1 MDWKQGRNV
10 YGSEGEDARGKEWWR
25 KPRKG
30 FGFSHHTAYRS
41 SSGFFFF
48 LSLCTSKFSR
58 PFAASPLS
66 LSPRACLSGSIWGSF
81 QHSRRLQHVIGRQS
95 GGNQSGPHCARSR
108 SYRSG
113 LPKRKKRKEKK
124 PLTIKGYCRTLH
136 RRDIFRRTTRPP
148 SRLMRSFVRRPYAFS
163 LIGEPQRKKMA
174 NRAEPSTLSQTT
186 VYSYEQLEPGRPV
199 LKRNTSTENKREARK
214 DEQTLPRNCFNMP
227 RSIWHTQAG
236 AFA

>member
-1 MDWKQGRNV
+1 MVEETSKRV
-10 YGSEGEDARGKEWWR
+10 R
-25 KPRKG
+25 
-30 FGFSHHTAYRS
+30 FFSSHGLPKFLR
-41 SSGFFFF
+41 FFF
-48 LSLCTSKFSR
+48 LSFFMYVEIFSAFR
-58 PFAASPLS
+58 CLPPLPFPPSMPLRIDLGIVSAQSSVAARNRSTEWWKPVRSPLCEEPE
-66 LSPRACLSGSIWGSF
+66 LSKWP
-81 QHSRRLQHVIGRQS
+81 
-95 GGNQSGPHCARSR
+95 
-108 SYRSG
+108 
-113 LPKRKKRKEKK
+113 RKKKEKK